1 MSGTPPRKTRPVNV
15 NHHALDMK
23 KQREHEIF
31 EKKHA
36 REAAFYNQPRAP
48 LTEEE
53 KKQQEAINAKLRKM
67 MAKKEERK
75 REARRLMN
83 LMEKNPENVEEGDYE
98 VGLGETALLWRA
110 PNPETGDAG
119 FNYRN
124 VAREL
129 REQHKASWN
138 AKGVNSTKKR
148 GINNNRSVFSKKL
161 KLVNERK
168 SRKNRK

>member
-1 MSGTPPRKTRPVNV
+1 
-15 NHHALDMK
+15 
-23 KQREHEIF
+23 
-31 EKKHA
+31 
-36 REAAFYNQPRAP
+36 
-48 LTEEE
+48 
-53 KKQQEAINAKLRKM
+53 
-67 MAKKEERK
+67 
-75 REARRLMN
+75 
-83 LMEKNPENVEEGDYE
+83 MEKNPENVEEGDYE

-110 PNPETGDAG
+110 PNPETGNAG

-168 SRKNRK
+168 TRKNRK

>member
-15 NHHALDMK
+15 NSHALGMK
-23 KQREHEIF
+23 KEREHKIF
-31 EKKHA
+31 QEKHA
-36 REAAFYNQPRAP
+36 REAAFYSQPRAP

-67 MAKKEERK
+67 MAKKEEREK
-75 REARRLMN
+75 EERRLMN
-83 LMEKNPENVEEGDYE
+83 LMEKNPENVDIMDYE

-148 GINNNRSVFSKKL
+148 NRNNNRSVFSKKL

>member
-1 MSGTPPRKTRPVNV
+1 MSGTPPRATRPVNV
-15 NHHALDMK
+15 NSHAESMK
-23 KQREHEIF
+23 KKRYHKIF
-31 EKKHA
+31 EEKHE
-36 REAAFYNQPRAP
+36 REAAFYNQERAP

-53 KKQQEAINAKLRKM
+53 QKRQEEINAKLRKM

-83 LMEKNPENVEEGDYE
+83 LMEKNPENVDEGDYE
-98 VGLGETALLWRA
+98 VGLGETALLLRP

-129 REQHKASWN
+129 KEQHKASW
-138 AKGVNSTKKR
+138 ANSTKKR
-148 GINNNRSVFSKKL
+148 VRNNNRSVFSKKL

-168 SRKNRK
+168 TRKNRK

>member
-1 MSGTPPRKTRPVNV
+1 MFDKKY
-15 NHHALDMK
+15 AL
-23 KQREHEIF
+23 EV
-31 EKKHA
+31 
-36 REAAFYNQPRAP
+36 AAYSQPRAP

-67 MAKKEERK
+67 MAKKEEREK
-75 REARRLMN
+75 EERRLMN
-83 LMEKNPENVEEGDYE
+83 LMEKNPENVDIMDYE

-124 VAREL
+124 VAKEL

-148 GINNNRSVFSKKL
+148 NRNNNRSVFSKKL

>member
-1 MSGTPPRKTRPVNV
+1 
-15 NHHALDMK
+15 MK
-23 KQREHEIF
+23 KEREHKIF
-31 EKKHA
+31 EEKHA
-36 REAAFYNQPRAP
+36 REAAFYSQPRAP

-67 MAKKEERK
+67 MAKKEEREK
-75 REARRLMN
+75 EERRLMN
-83 LMEKNPENVEEGDYE
+83 LMEKNPENVDIMDYE

-119 FNYRN
+119 FNHRN

-129 REQHKASWN
+129 REQHKASW
-138 AKGVNSTKKR
+138 KNSTKKR
-148 GINNNRSVFSKKL
+148 NRNNNRSVFSKKL

>member
-15 NHHALDMK
+15 NSHALGMK
-23 KQREHEIF
+23 KEREGKIF
-31 EKKHA
+31 QDKYA

-110 PNPETGDAG
+110 PNPETGNAG

-124 VAREL
+124 VAKEL
-129 REQHKASWN
+129 REQHKASW
-138 AKGVNSTKKR
+138 KNSTKKR

-168 SRKNRK
+168 TRKNRK